1 MQVPTDRKYTETHE
15 WAQPDG
21 DVIRVGITSFA
32 AEQLG
37 DIIYLDL
44 PPAGTEVRQGT
55 AFGEIESVKAV
66 SELIAPITGEIREVN
81 EPLMD
86 DLDTV
91 TDDPWEDGWMIVVAP
106 KGPDEMDDL
115 MDADAYAAHC
125 EEEA

>member
-1 MQVPTDRKYTETHE
+1 MDFPDDRRYTETHE
-15 WAQPDG
+15 WAKLDG

-44 PPAGTEVRQGT
+44 PPAGTPVRKGA

-66 SELIAPITGEIREVN
+66 SELISPVSGEVREVN
-81 EPLMD
+81 EPLAD

-91 TDDPWEDGWMIVVAP
+91 TDDPWEDGWMVAIT
-106 KGPDEMDDL
+106 PDDPSEMGSL
-115 MDADAYAAHC
+115 LDAEAYARHC